1 MKHHFAIIAFALA
14 SCAAP
19 LEETTLEECCM
30 PVGQGQIFASGISIL
45 LKGPNEALQIADGN
59 PPVKY
64 LHFVGVNGQTIVPT
78 YEPDGLDAGQGS
90 KIGGAKLVLVSA
102 ADLAALEARVS
113 ALESDESI
121 VALTARVEAL
131 ERKQYTTTNEKTADY
146 TANAWEHVLV
156 NAHGL
161 PPDVLTITMPGS
173 PQIGDRVRVS
183 EVSGLGIP
191 NNVEVRIACTFAST
205 NGGYYAA
212 SPYKMA
218 PEPVDGFVLPGGTIE
233 LEYVHVDAGDGWII
247 LQESYQ
253 VPRP

>member
-64 LHFVGVNGQTIVPT
+64 LHFVGVNGQTVVPT

-102 ADLAALEARVS
+102 ADLAGLEARVA

-131 ERKQYTTTNEKTADY
+131 EAQLEAATADNTAGTLVKRGVNGDIFTSNFRGNLKEASNGGFVKIINY
-146 TANAWEHVLV
+146 GGQEVVRFGQNGGNPALRFFDGGTLVLQQALIESDPNLPVSTANALGQFGLV
-156 NAHGL
+156 TVT
-161 PPDVLTITMPGS
+161 P
-173 PQIGDRVRVS
+173 
-183 EVSGLGIP
+183 
-191 NNVEVRIACTFAST
+191 
-205 NGGYYAA
+205 
-212 SPYKMA
+212 
-218 PEPVDGFVLPGGTIE
+218 
-233 LEYVHVDAGDGWII
+233 
-247 LQESYQ
+247 
-253 VPRP
+253 